1 MNRTRKKYKIN
12 REQNRDPTT
21 PAAAAAVS
29 GQKPTKKVE
38 VEETKG
44 DDLKQLL
51 NFSVDSLT
59 TH

>member
-1 MNRTRKKYKIN
+1 MIDITKSHEGGPLEETK
-12 REQNRDPTT
+12 T
-21 PAAAAAVS
+21 AAAVS
-29 GQKPTKKVE
+29 GQKPLKKVE